1 MVVLDLALL
10 YSLNF
15 LELTWYLLRMVL
27 HTPVTSIIVTRK
39 GMRALF
45 AILPCCLRFDRACR

>member
-1 MVVLDLALL
+1 MTPG
-10 YSLNF
+10 
-15 LELTWYLLRMVL
+15 LTWYLLRMVL

-45 AILPCCLRFDRACR
+45 VILAASLDW